1 MMKLSEKMIHA
12 YGVGTI
18 NVLADSFISDTQK
31 LEQENE
37 TLKKE
42 LMQIA
47 NGGYTGAS
55 HIAMVALGLV
65 KS

>member
-1 MMKLSEKMIHA
+1 MKLSEEIIQCHE
-12 YGVGTI
+12 VH
-18 NVLADSFISDTQK
+18 FSDCEGWSESAKK